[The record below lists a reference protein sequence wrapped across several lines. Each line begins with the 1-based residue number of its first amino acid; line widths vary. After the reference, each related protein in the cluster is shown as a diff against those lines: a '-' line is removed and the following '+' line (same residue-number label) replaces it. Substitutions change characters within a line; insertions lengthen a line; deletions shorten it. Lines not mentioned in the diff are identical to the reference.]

1 MWVKIKTQD
10 GPNLSFPVPLSL
22 AGSKLLLSLAAK
34 NGEPQAAEYAPYAAD
49 IVRELREYVR
59 RNGHFMLVDVE
70 RQNGDIVKIKVYTAK
85 HMFRPGRFETAGLV
99 LNPKSFLFPLSIRI
113 SHGTVSF
120 REHIGGGTE

>member
-1 MWVKIKTQD
+1 MWIKIKTQD

-34 NGEPQAAEYAPYAAD
+34 NGGPQAAEYAPYATD

-70 RQNGDIVKIKVYTAK
+70 RQNGDIVKIKV
-85 HMFRPGRFETAGLV
+85 
-99 LNPKSFLFPLSIRI
+99 
-113 SHGTVSF
+113 
-120 REHIGGGTE
+120 

>member
-1 MWVKIKTQD
+1 MWIKIKTQD

-34 NGEPQAAEYAPYAAD
+34 NGDPQAAEYAPYAAD

-70 RQNGDIVKIKVYTAK
+70 SQNGDIVKIKV
-85 HMFRPGRFETAGLV
+85 
-99 LNPKSFLFPLSIRI
+99 
-113 SHGTVSF
+113 
-120 REHIGGGTE
+120 